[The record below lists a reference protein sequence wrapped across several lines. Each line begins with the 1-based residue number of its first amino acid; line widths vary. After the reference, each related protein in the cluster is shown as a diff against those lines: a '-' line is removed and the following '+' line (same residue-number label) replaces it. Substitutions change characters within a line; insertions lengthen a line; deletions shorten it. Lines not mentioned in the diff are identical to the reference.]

1 VPEPNAAQMR
11 AKELLDLGAALES
24 TKFNERFHALTCACI
39 LKAHRGIQ
47 RAGLF

>member
-1 VPEPNAAQMR
+1 MPEPNAAQMR

-24 TKFNERFHALTCACI
+24 ENFNQRFHALTCACI